1 MFKNAFVLSKFRDK
15 CGEKYKTGKGNTFY
29 FMNGKLDF
37 SRHNFLLHLCLK
49 CTPSLQQLKSI
60 TVLIFLPLWM
70 YAWRHTYKNMQKK
83 KKNRKEEKIDHRKF
97 CLCSVCNSFPHSIPL
112 LILDFKVVVFF
123 FKILSSIPLLYSLLL
138 LKVFRHLSPNAQ
150 LHTVAPGNKCSV
162 RGIKITWSLC
172 GYHSSISCL
181 FYSSACRM
189 YCGVCLIFNNNLT
202 ILIKMLVQIS
212 ITEHLVIL
220 NANQIR

>member
-1 MFKNAFVLSKFRDK
+1 MRIPVSNHNFSKTHPVFWDFLQEIERQCKTDLQAETSLSLRWNDYCGNKLMFKNAFVLSKFRDK

-83 KKNRKEEKIDHRKF
+83 NRKEEKIDHRKF

-112 LILDFKVVVFF
+112 LILDFKVVFF
-123 FKILSSIPLLYSLLL
+123 F
-138 LKVFRHLSPNAQ
+138 
-150 LHTVAPGNKCSV
+150 
-162 RGIKITWSLC
+162 
-172 GYHSSISCL
+172 
-181 FYSSACRM
+181 
-189 YCGVCLIFNNNLT
+189 
-202 ILIKMLVQIS
+202 
-212 ITEHLVIL
+212 
-220 NANQIR
+220 

>member
-1 MFKNAFVLSKFRDK
+1 M
-15 CGEKYKTGKGNTFY
+15 
-29 FMNGKLDF
+29 
-37 SRHNFLLHLCLK
+37 
-49 CTPSLQQLKSI
+49 
-60 TVLIFLPLWM
+60 
-70 YAWRHTYKNMQKK
+70 
-83 KKNRKEEKIDHRKF
+83 
-97 CLCSVCNSFPHSIPL
+97 
-112 LILDFKVVVFF
+112 
-123 FKILSSIPLLYSLLL
+123 SSIPLLYSLLL

-212 ITEHLVIL
+212 IMEHLVIL
-220 NANQIR
+220 NANQIRWFAFISVAKVHFIGGNKKSFCSIVIVLHELVTAEALLWNSP